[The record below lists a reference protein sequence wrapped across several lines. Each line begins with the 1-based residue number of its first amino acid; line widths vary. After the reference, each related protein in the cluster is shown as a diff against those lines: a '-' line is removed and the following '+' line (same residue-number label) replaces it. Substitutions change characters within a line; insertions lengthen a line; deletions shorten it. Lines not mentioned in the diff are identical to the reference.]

1 MNGQLGSV
9 RSWLR
14 VSVGLAALSVALV
27 LGGCASSGNASSPP
41 PAASASGAPAASE
54 TASAEP
60 TTAASPE
67 QQYCERAALAFLDES
82 APAVATSDEV
92 DSAASALGVEL
103 PGTPECSVTHDV
115 STGGRGV
122 LVVWVGDESIAPTL
136 VADLTAKGFT
146 VSQEPTASYTIT
158 VFTSDEVEAGV
169 SPVGKGNGMSV
180 WGQPWPDDF
189 VTLLHVFTP

>member
-27 LGGCASSGNASSPP
+27 LSGCASSGNGSSPP
-41 PAASASGAPAASE
+41 AAGESDQPAASE

-67 QQYCERAALAFLDES
+67 QQYCERTALTLLNDS

-103 PGTPECSVTHDV
+103 PGEPECSVTHDV
-115 STGGRGV
+115 TTGGRGV
-122 LVVWVGDESIAPTL
+122 LVVWVGDESIASTL
-136 VADLTAKGFT
+136 IADLTAEGLT
-146 VSQEPTASYTIT
+146 VSQESTASYTIT

-169 SPVGKGNGMSV
+169 SPVGKGNGRSV

-189 VTLLHVFTP
+189 VTLLHVSTP

>member
-1 MNGQLGSV
+1 MNGQLGNV

-27 LGGCASSGNASSPP
+27 LGGCASSGSSSSPP
-41 PAASASGAPAASE
+41 ATGESGAPAASE

-60 TTAASPE
+60 TAEASPE
-67 QQYCERAALAFLDES
+67 QEYCERAALAFLDETT
-82 APAVATSDEV
+82 PAVATGEEV
-92 DSAASALGVEL
+92 ASAASALGVEL

-169 SPVGKGNGMSV
+169 SPIGKGNGRSV

-189 VTLLHVFTP
+189 VTLLHVSTL